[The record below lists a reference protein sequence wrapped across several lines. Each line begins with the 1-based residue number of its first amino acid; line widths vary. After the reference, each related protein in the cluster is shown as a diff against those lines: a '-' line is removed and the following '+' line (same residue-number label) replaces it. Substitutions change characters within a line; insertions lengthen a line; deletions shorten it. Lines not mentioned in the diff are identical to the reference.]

1 MGDLAIWLRVGGKIN
16 ESLNYVGGDYEM
28 LLLKKDVT
36 YSGLRKMIAK
46 LLNVDESVRKMELN
60 FETGVPFK
68 PLYGVTDD
76 RTLEFYMHHARQ
88 ESTKY
93 FLLVTVGEESVRHG
107 KVSEKEKTEEQ
118 NLSDSYIPGL
128 DSINE
133 VPNMGT
139 SSNVAEDHGFPEL
152 FANSYVNE
160 MPMEMPSPGR
170 SLFVSP
176 TPIPSFVDV
185 VRNASEG
192 NEQGTAAEDVRTT
205 PVEPY
210 QNVPPIPISVVEANV
225 EGSECGDQ
233 TCVEEG
239 IYGEGGILG
248 DIEEHRIFRLK
259 KELMTCVSIT
269 AMTEKFQY
277 KVFKS
282 KPSFVVVRCIHTS
295 CSWRVRAKK
304 LVESEYWMVTKY
316 EKNHTCPTDF
326 KPVRRRQA
334 TSWVVGECVKR
345 KLINPGRVY
354 RPRDVMDDMKR
365 KFGVDISYS
374 VAWRGRECAYDNL
387 RLGTPEQSY
396 KLLPGYLHMLMD
408 TNPGSVVN
416 LEVSNG
422 NRFQYLFIAFA
433 ASIHGFSYCRPVISI
448 DATHL
453 KGKYRGVLFTAVCH
467 DANQQ
472 IFPLAFGVGDSENDA
487 SWSWFLHRVKS
498 VFGINNAV
506 QEVFPQAFHGI
517 CMYHLLNNLK
527 TKFRNKTKELEQHY
541 IRTAKTYNL
550 QDFHVLFYTLSSA
563 VPGVK
568 EYLEAVGLH
577 RWTRSHAPSRRY
589 NIMTTNISE
598 SLNAVLVKVRELPI
612 TALVNEIW
620 LLCQKWFHE
629 RRTKAAGCTTMMSK
643 DVEMKLEGRKDRAQA
658 MGVICADQYTF
669 DVVDGDRNYCV
680 DMALWTCTCR
690 KFQLDQLPCD
700 HVLAVVRKTPYEA
713 YDLCSL
719 YYTREFWH
727 ETYRGVINPIPHIS
741 SWTTPQQISEFELQ
755 PPDVRTVAGR
765 RRKRRLPSMGEELPT
780 PKCSRCKERG
790 HNRATCQNP
799 IALHPTDEAGCSGS
813 NLPTHQPIHPSDQHP
828 TPQL

>member
-1 MGDLAIWLRVGGKIN
+1 
-16 ESLNYVGGDYEM
+16 
-28 LLLKKDVT
+28 
-36 YSGLRKMIAK
+36 
-46 LLNVDESVRKMELN
+46 
-60 FETGVPFK
+60 
-68 PLYGVTDD
+68 
-76 RTLEFYMHHARQ
+76 
-88 ESTKY
+88 
-93 FLLVTVGEESVRHG
+93 
-107 KVSEKEKTEEQ
+107 
-118 NLSDSYIPGL
+118 
-128 DSINE
+128 
-133 VPNMGT
+133 
-139 SSNVAEDHGFPEL
+139 
-152 FANSYVNE
+152 
-160 MPMEMPSPGR
+160 MPSPGR

-185 VRNASEG
+185 VRNESEG

-225 EGSECGDQ
+225 EGSGCGDQ

-248 DIEEHRIFRLK
+248 DIEEHRIFRSK

-387 RLGTPEQSY
+387 RLDTPEQSY

-408 TNPGSVVN
+408 TNLG
-416 LEVSNG
+416 
-422 NRFQYLFIAFA
+422 FQYLFIAFA

-498 VFGINNAV
+498 VFGSNPALVIVSDRHRSINNVV

-541 IRTAKTYNL
+541 I
-550 QDFHVLFYTLSSA
+550 
-563 VPGVK
+563 
-568 EYLEAVGLH
+568 
-577 RWTRSHAPSRRY
+577 
-589 NIMTTNISE
+589 
-598 SLNAVLVKVRELPI
+598 
-612 TALVNEIW
+612 
-620 LLCQKWFHE
+620 
-629 RRTKAAGCTTMMSK
+629 
-643 DVEMKLEGRKDRAQA
+643 
-658 MGVICADQYTF
+658 
-669 DVVDGDRNYCV
+669 
-680 DMALWTCTCR
+680 
-690 KFQLDQLPCD
+690 
-700 HVLAVVRKTPYEA
+700 
-713 YDLCSL
+713 
-719 YYTREFWH
+719 
-727 ETYRGVINPIPHIS
+727 
-741 SWTTPQQISEFELQ
+741 
-755 PPDVRTVAGR
+755 
-765 RRKRRLPSMGEELPT
+765 
-780 PKCSRCKERG
+780 
-790 HNRATCQNP
+790 
-799 IALHPTDEAGCSGS
+799 
-813 NLPTHQPIHPSDQHP
+813 
-828 TPQL
+828 

>member
-36 YSGLRKMIAK
+36 YSG
-46 LLNVDESVRKMELN
+46 
-60 FETGVPFK
+60 
-68 PLYGVTDD
+68 
-76 RTLEFYMHHARQ
+76 
-88 ESTKY
+88 
-93 FLLVTVGEESVRHG
+93 
-107 KVSEKEKTEEQ
+107 
-118 NLSDSYIPGL
+118 
-128 DSINE
+128 
-133 VPNMGT
+133 
-139 SSNVAEDHGFPEL
+139 NVAEDHGFPEL

-225 EGSECGDQ
+225 EGSGCGDQ

-248 DIEEHRIFRLK
+248 DIEEHRIFRSK

-541 IRTAKTYNL
+541 IRTTKTYNL

-612 TALVNEIW
+612 TALVNEIR

-741 SWTTPQQISEFELQ
+741 SWTTPQQISEFKLQ

-813 NLPTHQPIHPSDQHP
+813 NLPTHQPIHPSDQHS

>member
-76 RTLEFYMHHARQ
+76 RTLELYMHHARQ

-107 KVSEKEKTEEQ
+107 KVSEKAKTEEQ

-133 VPNMGT
+133 VPNVGT
-139 SSNVAEDHGFPEL
+139 LSNVAEDHGFPEL
-152 FANSYVNE
+152 FANSY
-160 MPMEMPSPGR
+160 
-170 SLFVSP
+170 
-176 TPIPSFVDV
+176 
-185 VRNASEG
+185 
-192 NEQGTAAEDVRTT
+192 
-205 PVEPY
+205 
-210 QNVPPIPISVVEANV
+210 
-225 EGSECGDQ
+225 
-233 TCVEEG
+233 
-239 IYGEGGILG
+239 
-248 DIEEHRIFRLK
+248 
-259 KELMTCVSIT
+259 
-269 AMTEKFQY
+269 Y

-396 KLLPGYLHMLMD
+396 KLPPGYLHMLMD
-408 TNPGSVVN
+408 TNPG
-416 LEVSNG
+416 
-422 NRFQYLFIAFA
+422 FQYLFIAFA

-498 VFGINNAV
+498 VFGSNPALVIVSDRHRSINNAV

-527 TKFRNKTKELEQHY
+527 TKFWNKTKELEQHY

-612 TALVNEIW
+612 TALVNEIR
-620 LLCQKWFHE
+620 LLCQK
-629 RRTKAAGCTTMMSK
+629 
-643 DVEMKLEGRKDRAQA
+643 
-658 MGVICADQYTF
+658 
-669 DVVDGDRNYCV
+669 
-680 DMALWTCTCR
+680 
-690 KFQLDQLPCD
+690 
-700 HVLAVVRKTPYEA
+700 
-713 YDLCSL
+713 
-719 YYTREFWH
+719 
-727 ETYRGVINPIPHIS
+727 
-741 SWTTPQQISEFELQ
+741 
-755 PPDVRTVAGR
+755 
-765 RRKRRLPSMGEELPT
+765 
-780 PKCSRCKERG
+780 
-790 HNRATCQNP
+790 
-799 IALHPTDEAGCSGS
+799 
-813 NLPTHQPIHPSDQHP
+813 
-828 TPQL
+828 

>member
-1 MGDLAIWLRVGGKIN
+1 MIDSFGLKIN

-76 RTLEFYMHHARQ
+76 RTLELYMHHARQ

-107 KVSEKEKTEEQ
+107 KVSEKAKIEEQ

-133 VPNMGT
+133 VPNVGT

-176 TPIPSFVDV
+176 TLIPSFVDV
-185 VRNASEG
+185 
-192 NEQGTAAEDVRTT
+192 
-205 PVEPY
+205 
-210 QNVPPIPISVVEANV
+210 
-225 EGSECGDQ
+225 
-233 TCVEEG
+233 G

-248 DIEEHRIFRLK
+248 DIEEHHIFRSK

-354 RPRDVMDDMKR
+354 RPRDVMDNMKR

-408 TNPGSVVN
+408 TNPG
-416 LEVSNG
+416 
-422 NRFQYLFIAFA
+422 
-433 ASIHGFSYCRPVISI
+433 
-448 DATHL
+448 
-453 KGKYRGVLFTAVCH
+453 
-467 DANQQ
+467 
-472 IFPLAFGVGDSENDA
+472 
-487 SWSWFLHRVKS
+487 
-498 VFGINNAV
+498 
-506 QEVFPQAFHGI
+506 
-517 CMYHLLNNLK
+517 
-527 TKFRNKTKELEQHY
+527 
-541 IRTAKTYNL
+541 
-550 QDFHVLFYTLSSA
+550 
-563 VPGVK
+563 
-568 EYLEAVGLH
+568 
-577 RWTRSHAPSRRY
+577 
-589 NIMTTNISE
+589 
-598 SLNAVLVKVRELPI
+598 
-612 TALVNEIW
+612 
-620 LLCQKWFHE
+620 
-629 RRTKAAGCTTMMSK
+629 
-643 DVEMKLEGRKDRAQA
+643 
-658 MGVICADQYTF
+658 
-669 DVVDGDRNYCV
+669 
-680 DMALWTCTCR
+680 
-690 KFQLDQLPCD
+690 
-700 HVLAVVRKTPYEA
+700 
-713 YDLCSL
+713 
-719 YYTREFWH
+719 
-727 ETYRGVINPIPHIS
+727 
-741 SWTTPQQISEFELQ
+741 
-755 PPDVRTVAGR
+755 
-765 RRKRRLPSMGEELPT
+765 
-780 PKCSRCKERG
+780 
-790 HNRATCQNP
+790 
-799 IALHPTDEAGCSGS
+799 
-813 NLPTHQPIHPSDQHP
+813 
-828 TPQL
+828 

>member
-1 MGDLAIWLRVGGKIN
+1 
-16 ESLNYVGGDYEM
+16 
-28 LLLKKDVT
+28 
-36 YSGLRKMIAK
+36 MIAK

-76 RTLEFYMHHARQ
+76 RTLELYMHHARQ

-107 KVSEKEKTEEQ
+107 
-118 NLSDSYIPGL
+118 
-128 DSINE
+128 
-133 VPNMGT
+133 
-139 SSNVAEDHGFPEL
+139 
-152 FANSYVNE
+152 
-160 MPMEMPSPGR
+160 
-170 SLFVSP
+170 
-176 TPIPSFVDV
+176 
-185 VRNASEG
+185 
-192 NEQGTAAEDVRTT
+192 
-205 PVEPY
+205 
-210 QNVPPIPISVVEANV
+210 
-225 EGSECGDQ
+225 
-233 TCVEEG
+233 
-239 IYGEGGILG
+239 
-248 DIEEHRIFRLK
+248 
-259 KELMTCVSIT
+259 
-269 AMTEKFQY
+269 
-277 KVFKS
+277 
-282 KPSFVVVRCIHTS
+282 
-295 CSWRVRAKK
+295 KK

-422 NRFQYLFIAFA
+422 NRFQYLFIAFV
-433 ASIHGFSYCRPVISI
+433 ASIHGFSYCRPVINI

-472 IFPLAFGVGDSENDA
+472 IFPLAFGVGDSKNDA

-498 VFGINNAV
+498 VFGSNPALVIVSDRHHSINNVV

-541 IRTAKTYNL
+541 IRTTKTYNL

-568 EYLEAVGLH
+568 EYLEAVALH

-629 RRTKAAGCTTMMSK
+629 RRTKAAGMFPLSYK
-643 DVEMKLEGRKDRAQA
+643 KL
-658 MGVICADQYTF
+658 F
-669 DVVDGDRNYCV
+669 
-680 DMALWTCTCR
+680 L
-690 KFQLDQLPCD
+690 
-700 HVLAVVRKTPYEA
+700 LAVMEKKNSRYVILKKN
-713 YDLCSL
+713 CS
-719 YYTREFWH
+719 YY
-727 ETYRGVINPIPHIS
+727 
-741 SWTTPQQISEFELQ
+741 
-755 PPDVRTVAGR
+755 
-765 RRKRRLPSMGEELPT
+765 
-780 PKCSRCKERG
+780 
-790 HNRATCQNP
+790 
-799 IALHPTDEAGCSGS
+799 S
-813 NLPTHQPIHPSDQHP
+813 NNTF
-828 TPQL
+828 

>member
-1 MGDLAIWLRVGGKIN
+1 M
-16 ESLNYVGGDYEM
+16 
-28 LLLKKDVT
+28 
-36 YSGLRKMIAK
+36 
-46 LLNVDESVRKMELN
+46 
-60 FETGVPFK
+60 
-68 PLYGVTDD
+68 
-76 RTLEFYMHHARQ
+76 
-88 ESTKY
+88 
-93 FLLVTVGEESVRHG
+93 
-107 KVSEKEKTEEQ
+107 
-118 NLSDSYIPGL
+118 
-128 DSINE
+128 
-133 VPNMGT
+133 
-139 SSNVAEDHGFPEL
+139 
-152 FANSYVNE
+152 
-160 MPMEMPSPGR
+160 
-170 SLFVSP
+170 
-176 TPIPSFVDV
+176 
-185 VRNASEG
+185 
-192 NEQGTAAEDVRTT
+192 
-205 PVEPY
+205 
-210 QNVPPIPISVVEANV
+210 
-225 EGSECGDQ
+225 
-233 TCVEEG
+233 
-239 IYGEGGILG
+239 
-248 DIEEHRIFRLK
+248 
-259 KELMTCVSIT
+259 
-269 AMTEKFQY
+269 
-277 KVFKS
+277 
-282 KPSFVVVRCIHTS
+282 
-295 CSWRVRAKK
+295 
-304 LVESEYWMVTKY
+304 ESEYWMVTKY
-316 EKNHTCPTDF
+316 EKKHTCPTDF

-396 KLLPGYLHMLMD
+396 KLLPGYLHMLMA

-416 LEVSNG
+416 LEVSDG
-422 NRFQYLFIAFA
+422 NKFQYLFIAFA

-453 KGKYRGVLFTAVCH
+453 KGKYRGVLFTAVCY

-487 SWSWFLHRVKS
+487 SWSWFLGRVKS
-498 VFGINNAV
+498 MFGVNPALVIVSDRHRSIKNAV

-550 QDFHVLFYTLSSA
+550 QDFHVLFYTLCSA

-568 EYLEAVGLH
+568 EYLEAVGLD

-612 TALVNEIW
+612 TAFVNEIR

-643 DVEMKLEGRKDRAQA
+643 DIETKLEERKERAQA
-658 MGVICADQYTF
+658 MGVICANQYTF

-700 HVLAVVRKTPYEA
+700 HVLAVVRKTPYQA

-727 ETYRGVINPIPHIS
+727 ETYRGKYLNSNCSLRMFEQLPKDVGSEDYLQLVKNSPHPNAV
-741 SWTTPQQISEFELQ
+741 TARSEVTIGQHVKTQL
-755 PPDVRTVAGR
+755 RCT
-765 RRKRRLPSMGEELPT
+765 LPT
-780 PKCSRCKERG
+780 KPNVRVPTFL
-790 HNRATCQNP
+790 HVNRLT
-799 IALHPTDEAGCSGS
+799 HPTNSLCSS
-813 NLPTHQPIHPSDQHP
+813 CNF
-828 TPQL
+828 

>member
-1 MGDLAIWLRVGGKIN
+1 M
-16 ESLNYVGGDYEM
+16 
-28 LLLKKDVT
+28 
-36 YSGLRKMIAK
+36 
-46 LLNVDESVRKMELN
+46 
-60 FETGVPFK
+60 PC
-68 PLYGVTDD
+68 P
-76 RTLEFYMHHARQ
+76 ARSQ
-88 ESTKY
+88 
-93 FLLVTVGEESVRHG
+93 F
-107 KVSEKEKTEEQ
+107 
-118 NLSDSYIPGL
+118 
-128 DSINE
+128 
-133 VPNMGT
+133 
-139 SSNVAEDHGFPEL
+139 VA
-152 FANSYVNE
+152 
-160 MPMEMPSPGR
+160 
-170 SLFVSP
+170 P

-185 VRNASEG
+185 LPNASEG
-192 NEQGTAAEDVRTT
+192 IEQGTAAKDVCTT
-205 PVEPY
+205 LVEPY
-210 QNVPPIPISVVEANV
+210 QNVPPIPISVVEADV
-225 EGSECGDQ
+225 EGSGSGDQ

-248 DIEEHRIFRLK
+248 DIEEHRIFRSK
-259 KELMTCVSIT
+259 KELMTCLSIT

-282 KPSFVVVRCIHTS
+282 KPSFVVVRCVHTS

-316 EKNHTCPTDF
+316 EKKHTCPTDF

-387 RLGTPEQSY
+387 RLGTPEY
-396 KLLPGYLHMLMD
+396 
-408 TNPGSVVN
+408 
-416 LEVSNG
+416 
-422 NRFQYLFIAFA
+422 
-433 ASIHGFSYCRPVISI
+433 I

-472 IFPLAFGVGDSENDA
+472 IFPLSFGVGDSENDA
-487 SWSWFLHRVKS
+487 SWSWFLGRVKS
-498 VFGINNAV
+498 VFGVNPALVIVSDRHRSINNAV

-550 QDFHVLFYTLSSA
+550 QDFHVLFYTLCSA

-568 EYLEAVGLH
+568 EYLEAVGLD

-598 SLNAVLVKVRELPI
+598 SLNAVLVKVRELSI
-612 TALVNEIW
+612 TAFVNEIR

-643 DVEMKLEGRKDRAQA
+643 DIETKLEERKDRAQA

-700 HVLAVVRKTPYEA
+700 HVLAVVRKTPYQA

-727 ETYRGVINPIPHIS
+727 ETY
-741 SWTTPQQISEFELQ
+741 
-755 PPDVRTVAGR
+755 
-765 RRKRRLPSMGEELPT
+765 
-780 PKCSRCKERG
+780 
-790 HNRATCQNP
+790 
-799 IALHPTDEAGCSGS
+799 
-813 NLPTHQPIHPSDQHP
+813 
-828 TPQL
+828 

>member
-1 MGDLAIWLRVGGKIN
+1 
-16 ESLNYVGGDYEM
+16 
-28 LLLKKDVT
+28 
-36 YSGLRKMIAK
+36 
-46 LLNVDESVRKMELN
+46 
-60 FETGVPFK
+60 
-68 PLYGVTDD
+68 
-76 RTLEFYMHHARQ
+76 
-88 ESTKY
+88 
-93 FLLVTVGEESVRHG
+93 
-107 KVSEKEKTEEQ
+107 
-118 NLSDSYIPGL
+118 
-128 DSINE
+128 
-133 VPNMGT
+133 
-139 SSNVAEDHGFPEL
+139 
-152 FANSYVNE
+152 
-160 MPMEMPSPGR
+160 
-170 SLFVSP
+170 
-176 TPIPSFVDV
+176 
-185 VRNASEG
+185 
-192 NEQGTAAEDVRTT
+192 
-205 PVEPY
+205 
-210 QNVPPIPISVVEANV
+210 
-225 EGSECGDQ
+225 
-233 TCVEEG
+233 
-239 IYGEGGILG
+239 
-248 DIEEHRIFRLK
+248 
-259 KELMTCVSIT
+259 
-269 AMTEKFQY
+269 
-277 KVFKS
+277 
-282 KPSFVVVRCIHTS
+282 
-295 CSWRVRAKK
+295 
-304 LVESEYWMVTKY
+304 
-316 EKNHTCPTDF
+316 
-326 KPVRRRQA
+326 
-334 TSWVVGECVKR
+334 
-345 KLINPGRVY
+345 
-354 RPRDVMDDMKR
+354 MKR

-498 VFGINNAV
+498 VFGSNPALVIVSDRHRSINNAV
-506 QEVFPQAFHGI
+506 QEVFPQAFHRI

-612 TALVNEIW
+612 TALVNEIR

-658 MGVICADQYTF
+658 MGVI
-669 DVVDGDRNYCV
+669 
-680 DMALWTCTCR
+680 
-690 KFQLDQLPCD
+690 
-700 HVLAVVRKTPYEA
+700 RKTPYEA

-813 NLPTHQPIHPSDQHP
+813 NLPTHQPIHPSDQHS

>member
-28 LLLKKDVT
+28 LLLKKNVT
-36 YSGLRKMIAK
+36 YGGLRKMIAK

-76 RTLEFYMHHARQ
+76 RTLELYMHHARQ

-107 KVSEKEKTEEQ
+107 KVSDKAKTEDQ

-133 VPNMGT
+133 VPNVAN
-139 SSNVAEDHGFPEL
+139 SSNVAEDHVLLEL

-160 MPMEMPSPGR
+160 MPMEMPCPAHSQ
-170 SLFVSP
+170 FVAP

-185 VRNASEG
+185 LPNASEG
-192 NEQGTAAEDVRTT
+192 IEQGTAAEDVCTT
-205 PVEPY
+205 PIEPY
-210 QNVPPIPISVVEANV
+210 QNVPPIPISVVEADV
-225 EGSECGDQ
+225 EGSGSGDQ

-239 IYGEGGILG
+239 IYGEGGLLG
-248 DIEEHRIFRLK
+248 DIEEHRIFRSK
-259 KELMTCVSIT
+259 KELMTCLSIT

-282 KPSFVVVRCIHTS
+282 KPSFVVVRCVHTS

-304 LVESEYWMVTKY
+304 LK
-316 EKNHTCPTDF
+316 KHTCPTDF

-374 VAWRGRECAYDNL
+374 VAWRGRECAYENL
-387 RLGTPEQSY
+387 RLGTLKQSY
-396 KLLPGYLHMLMD
+396 KLPPGYLHMLMA

-416 LEVSNG
+416 LEVSDG
-422 NRFQYLFIAFA
+422 NKFQYLFIAFA

-453 KGKYRGVLFTAVCH
+453 KGKYRGVLFTAV
-467 DANQQ
+467 
-472 IFPLAFGVGDSENDA
+472 
-487 SWSWFLHRVKS
+487 
-498 VFGINNAV
+498 INNAV

-550 QDFHVLFYTLSSA
+550 QDFHVLFYTLCSA

-568 EYLEAVGLH
+568 EYLEAVGLD

-589 NIMTTNISE
+589 NIMTTNISK
-598 SLNAVLVKVRELPI
+598 SLNAVLVKVRELPM
-612 TALVNEIW
+612 TAFVNEIR

-629 RRTKAAGCTTMMSK
+629 RRTKAACCTTMMSK
-643 DVEMKLEGRKDRAQA
+643 DVETKLEERKDRAQA

-700 HVLAVVRKTPYEA
+700 HVLAVVRKTPYQA

-727 ETYRGVINPIPHIS
+727 ETYRGVISPIPHIS
-741 SWTTPQQISEFELQ
+741 SWTIPQQISEFELQ

-765 RRKRRLPSMGEELPT
+765 RRKRRLPSIGEELPT

-799 IALHPTDEAGCSGS
+799 IALYPADEAECPGS
-813 NLPTHQPIHPSDQHP
+813 TLPTRQPTHPSDQQSMQ
-828 TPQL
+828 QL

>member
-1 MGDLAIWLRVGGKIN
+1 
-16 ESLNYVGGDYEM
+16 
-28 LLLKKDVT
+28 
-36 YSGLRKMIAK
+36 
-46 LLNVDESVRKMELN
+46 
-60 FETGVPFK
+60 
-68 PLYGVTDD
+68 
-76 RTLEFYMHHARQ
+76 
-88 ESTKY
+88 
-93 FLLVTVGEESVRHG
+93 
-107 KVSEKEKTEEQ
+107 
-118 NLSDSYIPGL
+118 
-128 DSINE
+128 
-133 VPNMGT
+133 
-139 SSNVAEDHGFPEL
+139 
-152 FANSYVNE
+152 
-160 MPMEMPSPGR
+160 
-170 SLFVSP
+170 
-176 TPIPSFVDV
+176 
-185 VRNASEG
+185 
-192 NEQGTAAEDVRTT
+192 
-205 PVEPY
+205 
-210 QNVPPIPISVVEANV
+210 
-225 EGSECGDQ
+225 
-233 TCVEEG
+233 
-239 IYGEGGILG
+239 
-248 DIEEHRIFRLK
+248 
-259 KELMTCVSIT
+259 
-269 AMTEKFQY
+269 
-277 KVFKS
+277 
-282 KPSFVVVRCIHTS
+282 
-295 CSWRVRAKK
+295 
-304 LVESEYWMVTKY
+304 
-316 EKNHTCPTDF
+316 
-326 KPVRRRQA
+326 
-334 TSWVVGECVKR
+334 
-345 KLINPGRVY
+345 
-354 RPRDVMDDMKR
+354 MKR

-408 TNPGSVVN
+408 TNTGSVVN

-453 KGKYRGVLFTAVCH
+453 KGKYRGVLFIAVCH

-487 SWSWFLHRVKS
+487 SWT
-498 VFGINNAV
+498 
-506 QEVFPQAFHGI
+506 FHGI

-612 TALVNEIW
+612 TAL
-620 LLCQKWFHE
+620 

-643 DVEMKLEGRKDRAQA
+643 DIEMKLEGRKDRAQA
-658 MGVICADQYTF
+658 MGVS
-669 DVVDGDRNYCV
+669 
-680 DMALWTCTCR
+680 
-690 KFQLDQLPCD
+690 
-700 HVLAVVRKTPYEA
+700 

-727 ETYRGVINPIPHIS
+727 ETYRGVINHIPHIS

-755 PPDVRTVAGR
+755 PPDVRTVVGR

-813 NLPTHQPIHPSDQHP
+813 NLPTHQPIHPSDQHS

>member
-76 RTLEFYMHHARQ
+76 RTLELYMHHVRQ

-93 FLLVTVGEESVRHG
+93 FMLVTVGEESVRHG
-107 KVSEKEKTEEQ
+107 KVSEKAKTEEQ

-133 VPNMGT
+133 VPNVGT

-192 NEQGTAAEDVRTT
+192 NEQGIAAEDVRTT

-225 EGSECGDQ
+225 EGSGCGDQ

-248 DIEEHRIFRLK
+248 DIEEHRIFRSK

-433 ASIHGFSYCRPVISI
+433 ASIRGFSYCWPVISI

-612 TALVNEIW
+612 TALVNEIR

-813 NLPTHQPIHPSDQHP
+813 NLPTHQPIHPSDQHS